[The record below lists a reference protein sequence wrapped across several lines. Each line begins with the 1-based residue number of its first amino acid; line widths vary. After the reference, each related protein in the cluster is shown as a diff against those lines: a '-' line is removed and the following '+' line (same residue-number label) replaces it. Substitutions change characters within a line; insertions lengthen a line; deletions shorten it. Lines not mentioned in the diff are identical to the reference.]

1 MNNNF
6 ISLNS
11 PITKVK
17 TIVYTK
23 MEIKIYNHIL
33 GNNECEIQVDIYDD
47 NCEYK
52 KIFTY
57 LMSGIDYLNW
67 TTDNYLINWI
77 NTKLRNENF

>member
-6 ISLNS
+6 INLTS

-23 MEIKIYNHIL
+23 INIQILNHIL
-33 GNNECEIQVDIYDD
+33 GNNECEIQVEVYDD
-47 NCEYK
+47 TCEYK

-57 LMSGIDYLNW
+57 LMSGTDYLNW
-67 TTDNYLINWI
+67 STDNFLINWVQ
-77 NTKLRNENF
+77 NKLRQEIF